1 MVSDMDFLNQVA
13 EQLWN
18 AKNNLQ
24 PCLPLSKTFKDSL
37 SVDEAYQIQQVNL
50 DRAINEQNKRIVG
63 KKIGLTSKAV
73 QKQLGVDQPDYGSL
87 FADMI
92 IAEGQTVSLT
102 NLLQPKIEAEVA
114 LVLKQD
120 LLHFDNTLID
130 LINAVDYL
138 LPAIEI
144 VDSRVKDW
152 KISIEDTIADNAS
165 SALVA
170 LGQKPVALK
179 DVALDKIG
187 MAMYSQGELVSSGN
201 GAACLGNP
209 LVAALWLANTMA
221 ERGNPLKA
229 GDLILT
235 GALGPMVAV
244 NNPSTFTAFIQD
256 LGEVN
261 ITFTE

>member
-1 MVSDMDFLNQVA
+1 MSDVNLVNQAA

-18 AKNNLQ
+18 AKANIQ
-24 PCLPLSKTFKDSL
+24 PCSPVSEIFKESL
-37 SVDEAYQIQQVNL
+37 TVDVAYQIQQVNL
-50 DRAINEQNKRIVG
+50 DRAITEQKKRIVG

-73 QKQLGVDQPDYGSL
+73 QKQLGVNQPDYGSL
-87 FADMI
+87 FADML
-92 IAEGQTVSLT
+92 IAEGQVVSLGDF
-102 NLLQPKIEAEVA
+102 LQPKVEAEVA
-114 LVLKQD
+114 LVLKAD
-120 LLHFDNTLID
+120 LPHSDTTLIE
-130 LINAVDYL
+130 LINAIDYL

-152 KISIEDTIADNAS
+152 KISIGDTIADNAS
-165 SALVA
+165 SAMVA

-209 LVAALWLANTMA
+209 LLAALWLVNTMA
-221 ERGNPLKA
+221 NNGTPLQA

-235 GALGPMVAV
+235 GALGPMVGV
-244 NNPSTFTAFIQD
+244 IQPSTFNAFIQD
-256 LGEVN
+256 VGEVN
-261 ITFTE
+261 ITFIE